1 LAIHC
6 LLITPLPYLLIPL
19 LQREM
24 FVIPNAVF
32 SKNIVL
38 NVTRKGREWRL
49 LETIYLRV
57 QDVQKV
63 SLLDLPSQLLAAL
76 TEVVVCVAGNG
87 QENS

>member
-1 LAIHC
+1 
-6 LLITPLPYLLIPL
+6 
-19 LQREM
+19 M

-49 LETIYLRV
+49 LETIYIRV

-63 SLLDLPSQLLAAL
+63 SMLLGAAL
-76 TEVVVCVAGNG
+76 LCLWLVHT
-87 QENS
+87 